1 MQIVRWKVPRL
12 ALDTLRKGTSRFL
25 GLLLIGLL
33 VISFAVWGIADV
45 FTGYGAQ
52 TLISVGD
59 TEITAK
65 EYLRAQ
71 REVLRGMS
79 AQAGRSLSLQEARE
93 QGLARRVVERL
104 IGGAAVDTHAKHL
117 GLGITE
123 PALLKE
129 IKRDPAF
136 KDSAGAFSP
145 LAFQQALRTI
155 GLSEQGYL
163 ISQRERNMRR
173 QLLSTV
179 GAKVLA
185 PEILVTAMS
194 RFNDETR
201 SLRYVIVEQSSAGS
215 APEPSENDLKRYYDN
230 HQAKFTEPE
239 FRKLGI
245 LAVTPETVRDE
256 LNITEEDVK
265 AAYEAA
271 KDKLGTPERRQVQQI
286 IFPDTEAAEA
296 AYKKIQEGMDFSA
309 IAKERG
315 LSDADVNLGNL
326 KRREL
331 ADSVVAEA
339 AFALEQDKVSEP
351 VTGKLGGTVLLRVT
365 AIEEGKTPSF
375 EDTKADLEKKI
386 LAQRAEGL
394 IFDLHDRIE
403 DERAAGASLAE
414 IATKLK
420 LDQKVIDQL
429 DRKGQTPDGSTPEL
443 PSKEE
448 LLNFVFTTDVGVEN
462 DPLDLKDQGMIWYEV
477 LGLTPRKVKPFDQ
490 VKDEVAKDWRSDK
503 DRSRLAKYAQDLVNG
518 LAGGKSLDDL
528 ATELNTGI
536 LPTEP
541 LKRGGLTVNVLPS
554 AVAQV
559 FTLPEGGYGSART
572 GTEGQRIVF
581 QVKKVTP
588 PPPLDP
594 QAVAKLKAQ
603 LDRFLADDIVAEY
616 FGALENRYGV
626 SLNQAALA
634 KLAGTSDQP

>member
-1 MQIVRWKVPRL
+1 L

-52 TLISVGD
+52 TLIRVGD
-59 TEITAK
+59 TEITGQD
-65 EYLRAQ
+65 YLRAQ
-71 REVLRGMS
+71 RDVLRGMS

-93 QGLARRVVERL
+93 QGLAKRVVERL
-104 IGGAAVDTHAKHL
+104 IGGAAVDTHARHL

-123 PALLKE
+123 PALLME

-145 LAFQQALRTI
+145 LAFQQVLREA
-155 GLSEQGYL
+155 GLTEQGYL

-179 GAKVLA
+179 GAKMLA
-185 PEILVTAMS
+185 PEILVTVLS

-215 APEPSENDLKRYYDN
+215 APEPSEGDLKRYYDN
-230 HQAKFTEPE
+230 HQATFTKPE

-256 LNITEEDVK
+256 VDITEEELK
-265 AAYEAA
+265 AAYEAEKA
-271 KDKLGTPERRQVQQI
+271 KLGTPERRQVQQI
-286 IFPDTEAAEA
+286 IFPDREAAEA
-296 AYKKIQEGMDFSA
+296 AHKRIQEGTDFTA

-315 LSDADVNLGNL
+315 LGDADINLGNL
-326 KRREL
+326 KREEL
-331 ADSVVAEA
+331 AESVVAEA

-365 AIEEGKTPSF
+365 AIEEGNTPSF
-375 EDTKADLEKKI
+375 EDAKADLEKKI

-414 IATKLK
+414 IAIKLK

-477 LGLTPRKVKPFDQ
+477 LGVTPRKVKPFDQ
-490 VKDEVAKDWRSDK
+490 VKDEVAKDWRSDEN
-503 DRSRLAKYAQDLVNG
+503 RSRLAKYAQGLVNS

-528 ATELNTGI
+528 ATELNTQV

-541 LKRGGLTVNVLPS
+541 LKRRGLTVNVLPS

-581 QVKKVTP
+581 QVEKVTP

-594 QAVAKLKAQ
+594 RAVATLKAQ

>member
-12 ALDTLRKGTSRFL
+12 ALETFRKGTSRFL

-33 VISFAVWGIADV
+33 VVSFAVWGIADV
-45 FTGYGAQ
+45 FTGYGEQ
-52 TLISVGD
+52 TLIRVGD
-59 TEITAK
+59 TEIRAQ

-71 REVLRGMS
+71 RDVLRGMS

-93 QGLARRVVERL
+93 QGLAKRVVERL
-104 IGGAAVDTHAKHL
+104 IGGAAVDTHARHL
-117 GLGITE
+117 GLSITE

-145 LAFQQALRTI
+145 LAFQQALRTA
-155 GLSEQGYL
+155 GLTEQGYL
-163 ISQRERNMRR
+163 NSQRERNLRR

-185 PEILVTAMS
+185 PEILITAMS

-201 SLRYVIVEQSSAGS
+201 SLRYVLVEQSSAGS
-215 APEPSENDLKRYYDN
+215 APEPSEGDLKRYYDN

-239 FRKLGI
+239 FRELSI
-245 LAVTPETVRDE
+245 LAVTPETVRDKVD
-256 LNITEEDVK
+256 ITEEDVK
-265 AAYEAA
+265 AAYEAE

-286 IFPDTEAAEA
+286 IFPDKAAAEA
-296 AYKKIQEGMDFSA
+296 AQKKIHEGTDFTA

-326 KRREL
+326 TRKEF
-331 ADSVVAEA
+331 ADSIVAEA
-339 AFALEQDKVSEP
+339 AFALEQDKLSEP
-351 VTGKLGGTVLLRVT
+351 VTGKFGGTVLLRVT
-365 AIEEGKTPSF
+365 AIEEGNTPSF
-375 EDTKADLEKKI
+375 EDAKGDLEKKI

-420 LDQKVIDQL
+420 LDQKIIDQL
-429 DRKGQTPDGSTPEL
+429 DHKGQMPDGSTPEL
-443 PSKEE
+443 PGKEE
-448 LLNFVFTTDVGVEN
+448 LLNGVFTTDVGVEN
-462 DPLDLKDQGMIWYEV
+462 DPLDLKDKGLIWYEV
-477 LGLTPRKVKPFDQ
+477 LGVTPRKVKPFDQ
-490 VKDEVAKDWRSDK
+490 VKDEVAKDWQRDE
-503 DRSRLAKYAQDLVNG
+503 DRNRLAKYAQDLVND

-528 ATELNTGI
+528 ATELNTQV

-541 LKRGGLTVNVLPS
+541 LKRRGLTVNVMPA
-554 AVAQV
+554 AVAQA
-559 FTLPEGGYGSART
+559 FTLPENGYGSART

-581 QVKKVTP
+581 QVEKVTP

-594 QAVAKLKAQ
+594 RAVARLKAQ

-626 SLNQAALA
+626 SLNQVALA